1 MIVNSRAKL
10 SGTPNALPAA
20 QIPVRLYNLSAR
32 VIFSVVLNQSIQI
45 QISEARRFPCFAP
58 FSRRAPIFVGRGFEA
73 QVRALFDEKVSR
85 TQARIDINER
95 GRMRIRPGIEIAS
108 LTDIGCHRENNEDY
122 YSYWEPESEEQ
133 FRRKGR
139 VAIVADGMGG
149 YEGGQEASRI
159 AVETVLEIY
168 SSAEGEPQA
177 ALLLGL
183 HAAHERIHDYANMH
197 PELDGMGTT
206 CTAVALSSD
215 RLYFAHVGDSRLYL
229 SRGSRIS
236 RLTKD
241 HSYVSR
247 LVDAGLIS
255 LAEAEHHPQRH
266 ILTAALG
273 TISEAIPQIPET
285 PVLLET
291 GDILVLCTDGL
302 WGLVTDEELHAT
314 VTTMRPSEACSD
326 LVEIAKKRGGPD
338 NITVQVLRLDSS
350 AAR

>member
-1 MIVNSRAKL
+1 M
-10 SGTPNALPAA
+10 
-20 QIPVRLYNLSAR
+20 
-32 VIFSVVLNQSIQI
+32 
-45 QISEARRFPCFAP
+45 
-58 FSRRAPIFVGRGFEA
+58 
-73 QVRALFDEKVSR
+73 FDEKVSR

-122 YSYWEPESEEQ
+122 YSYWEPENEEE

-168 SSAEGEPQA
+168 SSALEEEPQA

-273 TISEAIPQIPET
+273 TISEAIPQFPET

-302 WGLVTDEELHAT
+302 WGLVTDDELHAA
-314 VTTMRPSEACSD
+314 VTTVRPSEACSD